1 MCANGACEQL
11 KDKIKETDVV
21 TQSVKQKGIIFG
33 SFLGMV
39 CVNSRKKPFK
49 FWSIYDLA
57 TALSCT
63 FVKFK

>member
-11 KDKIKETDVV
+11 KDKLKETDVV

-49 FWSIYDLA
+49 F
-57 TALSCT
+57 
-63 FVKFK
+63 